1 VIYIIHIIHNTNK
14 DTTNNNP
21 EMFKLYEKEKYKN
34 PINVNKDVH
43 TMNICIP
50 KVEKSIATDKVEQ
63 VFKDLKL
70 GEISRIVRYN
80 QKVFIF
86 FKSWNTNEK
95 TNKVYERL
103 EKGEDS
109 KVMYD
114 FPLYWKFYKK
124 NPLKNI

>member
-1 VIYIIHIIHNTNK
+1 MIYIIHIIHNTNK
-14 DTTNNNP
+14 DITNNNQ

-34 PINVNKDVH
+34 PVNVNKDVH

-50 KVEKSIATDKVEQ
+50 KVDESIPTDKVQQ

-114 FPLYWKFYKK
+114 FPLYWKFYKE

>member
-14 DTTNNNP
+14 DTTTT
-21 EMFKLYEKEKYKN
+21 MFKLYEKEKHNN

-50 KVEKSIATDKVEQ
+50 KVDKSIATDKVEQ